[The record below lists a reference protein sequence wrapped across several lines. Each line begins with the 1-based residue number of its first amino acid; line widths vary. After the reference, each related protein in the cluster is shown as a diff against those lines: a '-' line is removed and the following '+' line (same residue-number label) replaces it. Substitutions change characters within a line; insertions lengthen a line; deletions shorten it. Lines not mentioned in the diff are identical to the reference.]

1 MAEAILVAMVIPA
14 KDRLLALHLRVRG
27 YGCSSFQRCGN
38 PRPAGRYALD
48 VFQGDDSRFLHHVSQ
63 VTGQGKLALSSLA
76 QRGFDKENLAAHR
89 GPCKSC
95 YYSCIIVALID
106 VAGEWGGAENL
117 LQV

>member
-1 MAEAILVAMVIPA
+1 MDVPVFKDAVIHA
-14 KDRLLALHLRVRG
+14 QQVDMR
-27 YGCSSFQRCGN
+27 
-38 PRPAGRYALD
+38 LD